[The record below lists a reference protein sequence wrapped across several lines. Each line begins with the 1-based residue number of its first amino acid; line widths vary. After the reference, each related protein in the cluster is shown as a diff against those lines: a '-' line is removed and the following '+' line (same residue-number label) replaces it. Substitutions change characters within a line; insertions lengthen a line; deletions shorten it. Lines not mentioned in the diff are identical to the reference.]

1 MACGYDAAAI
11 DPLSRMMATADTF
24 ATMTSSVKA
33 MAEEFCDG
41 RLVLVHEGGY
51 SEVYVPFC
59 GHATIKTLS
68 GSKIDAPDPFAS
80 AFVTRQPS
88 KRFQSFLDA
97 WVDEL
102 VQFHAQ

>member
-1 MACGYDAAAI
+1 
-11 DPLSRMMATADTF
+11 MATAETF
-24 ATMTSSVKA
+24 AMMTSSVKT

-59 GHATIKTLS
+59 GHATIKALAS
-68 GSKIDAPDPFAS
+68 SKIDARDPFAS
-80 AFVTRQPS
+80 TFATRQPS

-102 VQFHAQ
+102 VQFHTP